1 MYKVIYLHTK
11 IEKGGSMK
19 VSAIQA
25 ISNENCT
32 PRRNLFIRF
41 SNSFMSAPEV
51 ENPVEK
57 ANEVNKHGKLGI
69 ENLQEFTIFPKEVK
83 EGQTII
89 TA

>member
-1 MYKVIYLHTK
+1 
-11 IEKGGSMK
+11 MK

-25 ISNENCT
+25 ISNENCS

-41 SNSFMSAPEV
+41 SNSFMSSPEV
-51 ENPVEK
+51 ESPVEK
-57 ANEVNKHGKLGI
+57 ANEANKPAKLGI

>member
-1 MYKVIYLHTK
+1 
-11 IEKGGSMK
+11 MK

-25 ISNENCT
+25 ISNENCS

-41 SNSFMSAPEV
+41 SNSFMSSPEV
-51 ENPVEK
+51 ENPIEK
-57 ANEVNKHGKLGI
+57 ANAANSIEKPTKMGI
-69 ENLQEFTIFPKEVK
+69 ENLEEFTIFPKEVK

>member
-1 MYKVIYLHTK
+1 
-11 IEKGGSMK
+11 MK

-25 ISNENCT
+25 ISNENCS

-41 SNSFMSAPEV
+41 SNSFMSTPEV

-57 ANEVNKHGKLGI
+57 ANEVNKPAKLGI
-69 ENLQEFTIFPKEVK
+69 ENLQEFTIFPKQVVDGK
-83 EGQTII
+83 TVI